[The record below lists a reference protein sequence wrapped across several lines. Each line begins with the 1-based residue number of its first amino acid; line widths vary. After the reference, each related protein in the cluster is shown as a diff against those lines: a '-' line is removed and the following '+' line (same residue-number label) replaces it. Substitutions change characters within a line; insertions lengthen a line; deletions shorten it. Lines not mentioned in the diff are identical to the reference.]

1 MIAVKSDNN
10 DLNKV
15 FGNYFDITIN
25 NWKYDN
31 SNNKYLSEQKSMG
44 EPCTLQHFSVLW
56 KTYYD
61 DFLLDQAIC
70 LKKDMKIELLETGKI
85 QQ

>member
-1 MIAVKSDNN
+1 MISFKSGNN
-10 DLNKV
+10 DLNKE
-15 FGNYFDITIN
+15 FGNYFDMTVN

-44 EPCTLQHFSVLW
+44 EQCTPQHYSDGAN
-56 KTYYD
+56 KYYD
-61 DFLLDQAIC
+61 DFELDQAIC